1 MERRVASFDPFRLC
15 TTVDTLPCAVYH
27 NTQMQ
32 IVQSDTFTAWLDNV
46 KDERAA
52 ARIVTR
58 IRRMEIGNAG
68 DVRSVGDGVSEIRID
83 YGPGYRVYFARRGR
97 TLVILLCGGDKK
109 SQRKDIALAKR
120 MAKEA

>member
-1 MERRVASFDPFRLC
+1 MH
-15 TTVDTLPCAVYH
+15 T
-27 NTQMQ
+27 MQ
-32 IVQSDTFTAWLDNV
+32 VVQSDVFTAWLDNV

-68 DVRSVGDGVSEIRID
+68 DVRSVGEGVSEIRID
-83 YGPGYRVYFARRGR
+83 YGPGYRVYFTRRAR
-97 TLVILLCGGDKK
+97 TLVILLCGRDKK
-109 SQRKDIALAKR
+109 SQRKDIAVAKR

>member
-1 MERRVASFDPFRLC
+1 
-15 TTVDTLPCAVYH
+15 
-27 NTQMQ
+27 MQ
-32 IVQSDTFTAWLDNV
+32 IVQSDVFTAWLDNV

-120 MAKEA
+120 IAKEA

>member
-1 MERRVASFDPFRLC
+1 MH
-15 TTVDTLPCAVYH
+15 T
-27 NTQMQ
+27 MQ
-32 IVQSDTFTAWLDNV
+32 IVQSDVFTTWLDNV

-52 ARIVTR
+52 ARIFTR

-83 YGPGYRVYFARRGR
+83 YGPGYRVYFTRRGS

-109 SQRKDIALAKR
+109 
-120 MAKEA
+120 

>member
-1 MERRVASFDPFRLC
+1 
-15 TTVDTLPCAVYH
+15 
-27 NTQMQ
+27 MQ
-32 IVQSDTFTAWLDNV
+32 IVQSDVFTAWLDNV

-68 DVRSVGDGVSEIRID
+68 DVRSVGEGVSEIRID
-83 YGPGYRVYFARRGR
+83 YGPGYRVYFTRRARA
-97 TLVILLCGGDKK
+97 LVILLCGGDKK
-109 SQRKDIALAKR
+109 SQRKDIAIAKR

>member
-1 MERRVASFDPFRLC
+1 MH
-15 TTVDTLPCAVYH
+15 T
-27 NTQMQ
+27 MQ
-32 IVQSDTFTAWLDNV
+32 IVQSDVFTAWLDNV

-68 DVRSVGDGVSEIRID
+68 EVRSVGEGVSEIRVD
-83 YGPGYRVYFARRGR
+83 YGPGYRVYFTSRGS

>member
-1 MERRVASFDPFRLC
+1 MH
-15 TTVDTLPCAVYH
+15 T
-27 NTQMQ
+27 MQ
-32 IVQSDTFTAWLDNV
+32 IVQSDVFTAWLDNV

-68 DVRSVGDGVSEIRID
+68 DVRSVGEGVSEIRID

-109 SQRKDIALAKR
+109 SQRKDIAVAKR

>member
-1 MERRVASFDPFRLC
+1 MGGA
-15 TTVDTLPCAVYH
+15 
-27 NTQMQ
+27 
-32 IVQSDTFTAWLDNV
+32 
-46 KDERAA
+46 AA
-52 ARIVTR
+52 ARIVAR

>member
-1 MERRVASFDPFRLC
+1 
-15 TTVDTLPCAVYH
+15 
-27 NTQMQ
+27 MQ
-32 IVQSDTFTAWLDNV
+32 IVQSDVFTAWLDNV

-83 YGPGYRVYFARRGR
+83 YGPGYRVYFARRGK

-109 SQRKDIALAKR
+109 SQRNDIAVAKR

>member
-1 MERRVASFDPFRLC
+1 MLMHR
-15 TTVDTLPCAVYH
+15 
-27 NTQMQ
+27 MQ
-32 IVQSDTFTAWLDNV
+32 IVQSDVFTAWLDNV

-68 DVRSVGDGVSEIRID
+68 DMRSVGEGVSEIRID
-83 YGPGYRVYFARRGR
+83 YGPGYRVYFTRRGR
-97 TLVILLCGGDKK
+97 TLVVLLCGGDKK

>member
-1 MERRVASFDPFRLC
+1 
-15 TTVDTLPCAVYH
+15 
-27 NTQMQ
+27 MQ
-32 IVQSDTFTAWLDNV
+32 IVQSDVFTAWLDNV

-68 DVRSVGDGVSEIRID
+68 DVRSLGDGVSEIRID

>member
-1 MERRVASFDPFRLC
+1 
-15 TTVDTLPCAVYH
+15 
-27 NTQMQ
+27 MQ
-32 IVQSDTFTAWLDNV
+32 IVQSDVFTAWLDNV
-46 KDERAA
+46 NDERAA

-68 DVRSVGDGVSEIRID
+68 DVKSVGEGVSEIRIH
-83 YGPGYRVYFARRGR
+83 YGPGYRVYFTRRGR
-97 TLVILLCGGDKK
+97 TLVILLCGGDKN

>member
-1 MERRVASFDPFRLC
+1 MCILVH
-15 TTVDTLPCAVYH
+15 T
-27 NTQMQ
+27 MQ
-32 IVQSDTFTAWLDNV
+32 IVQSDVFTAWLDNV

-83 YGPGYRVYFARRGR
+83 YGPGYRVYFTRRGR

-109 SQRKDIALAKR
+109 SQRKDIAVAKR

>member
-1 MERRVASFDPFRLC
+1 
-15 TTVDTLPCAVYH
+15 
-27 NTQMQ
+27 MQ
-32 IVQSDTFTAWLDNV
+32 IVQSDVFTAWLDNV

-68 DVRSVGDGVSEIRID
+68 DVRSIGDGVSEIRID

>member
-1 MERRVASFDPFRLC
+1 MH
-15 TTVDTLPCAVYH
+15 T
-27 NTQMQ
+27 MQ
-32 IVQSDTFTAWLDNV
+32 IVQSDVFTAWLDNV

-68 DVRSVGDGVSEIRID
+68 DVRSVGDGVSEIRIG
-83 YGPGYRVYFARRGR
+83 YGPGYRVYFTSRGR
-97 TLVILLCGGDKK
+97 TLIILLCGGDKK
-109 SQRKDIALAKR
+109 SPRKDIALAKR

>member
-1 MERRVASFDPFRLC
+1 MHTML
-15 TTVDTLPCAVYH
+15 
-27 NTQMQ
+27 
-32 IVQSDTFTAWLDNV
+32 IVQSDVFTAWLDHLN
-46 KDERAA
+46 DERAA

-68 DVRSVGDGVSEIRID
+68 DIRAVGEGVSEIRID
-83 YGPGYRVYFARRGR
+83 YGPGYRLYFTRRGR

>member
-1 MERRVASFDPFRLC
+1 MYLVH
-15 TTVDTLPCAVYH
+15 T
-27 NTQMQ
+27 MQ
-32 IVQSDTFTAWLDNV
+32 VVQSEVFTAWLDNV

-68 DVRSVGDGVSEIRID
+68 DVRSVGEGVSEIRID
-83 YGPGYRVYFARRGR
+83 YGPGYRVYFSRRGR
-97 TLVILLCGGDKK
+97 TLIILLCGGDKK
-109 SQRKDIALAKR
+109 SQRKDIAVAKR

>member
-1 MERRVASFDPFRLC
+1 MH
-15 TTVDTLPCAVYH
+15 T
-27 NTQMQ
+27 MQ
-32 IVQSDTFTAWLDNV
+32 IVQSDVFTAWLDHLN
-46 KDERAA
+46 DERAA
-52 ARIVTR
+52 ARVVTR

-68 DVRSVGDGVSEIRID
+68 DVRSVGEGVSEIRID

>member
-1 MERRVASFDPFRLC
+1 
-15 TTVDTLPCAVYH
+15 
-27 NTQMQ
+27 MQ
-32 IVQSDTFTAWLDNV
+32 IVQSDVFTAWLDNV

-68 DVRSVGDGVSEIRID
+68 DVKSVGEGVSEIRID
-83 YGPGYRVYFARRGR
+83 YGPGYRVYFTRRGR
-97 TLVILLCGGDKK
+97 TLVILLCGGDKN
-109 SQRKDIALAKR
+109 SQRKDIAVAKR

>member
-1 MERRVASFDPFRLC
+1 MH
-15 TTVDTLPCAVYH
+15 T
-27 NTQMQ
+27 MQ
-32 IVQSDTFTAWLDNV
+32 IVQSDVFTAWLDNV

-68 DVRSVGDGVSEIRID
+68 DVRSVGEGVSEIRID
-83 YGPGYRVYFARRGR
+83 YGPGYRVYFTRRER

-109 SQRKDIALAKR
+109 SQRNDIALAKR

>member
-1 MERRVASFDPFRLC
+1 
-15 TTVDTLPCAVYH
+15 
-27 NTQMQ
+27 MQ
-32 IVQSDTFTAWLDNV
+32 IVQSDVFTAWLDNV

-68 DVRSVGDGVSEIRID
+68 DVRSVGDGVSEVRID

>member
-1 MERRVASFDPFRLC
+1 
-15 TTVDTLPCAVYH
+15 
-27 NTQMQ
+27 MQ
-32 IVQSDTFTAWLDNV
+32 IVQSDVFTAWLDNV

-58 IRRMEIGNAG
+58 IRRMEIGNPG

-83 YGPGYRVYFARRGR
+83 YGPGYRVYFARRGK

-109 SQRKDIALAKR
+109 SQRKDIAVAKR

>member
-1 MERRVASFDPFRLC
+1 MH
-15 TTVDTLPCAVYH
+15 T
-27 NTQMQ
+27 MQ
-32 IVQSDTFTAWLDNV
+32 IVQSDVFTAWLDNV
-46 KDERAA
+46 KDERAS

-68 DVRSVGDGVSEIRID
+68 DVRSVGEGVSEIRID
-83 YGPGYRVYFARRGR
+83 YGPGYRVYFTRRGR

-120 MAKEA
+120 MAKET

>member
-1 MERRVASFDPFRLC
+1 MH
-15 TTVDTLPCAVYH
+15 T
-27 NTQMQ
+27 MQ
-32 IVQSDTFTAWLDNV
+32 IVQSDVFTAWLDNV

-68 DVRSVGDGVSEIRID
+68 DMRSVGEGVSEIRID
-83 YGPGYRVYFARRGR
+83 YGPGYRVYSTRRGR
-97 TLVILLCGGDKK
+97 TLVVLLCGGDKK